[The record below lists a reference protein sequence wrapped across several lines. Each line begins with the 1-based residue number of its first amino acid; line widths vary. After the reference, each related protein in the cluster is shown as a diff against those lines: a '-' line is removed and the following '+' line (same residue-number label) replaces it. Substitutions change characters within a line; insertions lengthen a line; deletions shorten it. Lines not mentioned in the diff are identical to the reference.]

1 MKMNHIYLVE
11 VRLKWP
17 PVGGASSAK
26 RNSNLGREVSVSHN
40 SMSFFFHRLRDTWK
54 LQTYSKFQEHASLH
68 VILFFRSS
76 ELRNVAKDNSV

>member
-1 MKMNHIYLVE
+1 MKMNRIYLAE

-40 SMSFFFHRLRDTWK
+40 SMFFFSQITEYVETTNI
-54 LQTYSKFQEHASLH
+54 Q
-68 VILFFRSS
+68 
-76 ELRNVAKDNSV
+76 